1 MSLDVR
7 TSTAPE
13 VSEDS
18 VTFFLP
24 DADLALREVQLI
36 QELQRPRLGPHFR
49 LDEATRMW
57 KLRFPRP
64 EAGRMEYL
72 FYLLHDTGAE
82 GSINDP
88 ANPLVAPGPF
98 GAKSVIE
105 FPGYRAPA
113 WIDEPEVPVDEIV
126 ETRIRSRTL
135 RADLHTQIWT
145 PEGHSDDE
153 PLPLLVAHDGPEYN
167 KISNLLKL
175 VRHKITS
182 GTLPPIRVG
191 LIAPVDRDQ
200 IYSASAAYARAFSYE
215 VLPALERLAPAPHG
229 RSMRVG
235 MGASLG
241 ALAMLHIHRLNPA
254 TFGALFL
261 QSGSYFRQR
270 FDKQESGFPRFGRIS
285 RFMGRVL
292 TAEEWAHPVPITMA
306 CGTVEE
312 NLANN
317 RATFRALEDQ
327 GYDVTLHENRD
338 AHNWVAWRDTFDPHL
353 VDLLGKVWS

>member
-1 MSLDVR
+1 MPLDVK
-7 TSTAPE
+7 TSTAPRVDE
-13 VSEDS
+13 TS
-18 VTFFLP
+18 VTFSLP
-24 DADLALREVQLI
+24 DPDLALRKVLLI
-36 QELQRPRLGPHFR
+36 QELQRPRLGPPFK
-49 LDEATRMW
+49 LDEETRTW

-64 EAGRMEYL
+64 AADRMEYQ
-72 FYLLHDTGAE
+72 FYLLHDTGGEEA
-82 GSINDP
+82 INDP
-88 ANPLVAPGPF
+88 LNPLQAPGPF

-113 WIDEPEVPVDEIV
+113 WVDQPDVPGDAIVDTMV
-126 ETRIRSRTL
+126 RSRTMH
-135 RADLHTQIWT
+135 ADLHTQIWT
-145 PEGHSDDE
+145 PDGHAPDE

-167 KISNLLKL
+167 KISSLLKF
-175 VRHKITS
+175 VRHKIGS
-182 GTLPPIRVG
+182 GALPPLRVG

-215 VLPALERLAPAPHG
+215 ILPALERLAPAPHG
-229 RSMRVG
+229 RSMRAG

-241 ALAMLHIHRLNPA
+241 ALAMLHVHRVNPA

-270 FDKQESGFPRFGRIS
+270 FDKMESGFPRFGRIS

-292 TAEEWAHPVPITMA
+292 TAEEWTHPVPITMT

-317 RATFRALEDQ
+317 RATFRALKAQ
-327 GYDVTLHENRD
+327 SYDVSLHENRD

-353 VDLLGKVWS
+353 GDLLARMWS

>member
-1 MSLDVR
+1 MALDVEI
-7 TSTAPE
+7 SSAPE
-13 VSEDS
+13 VSEDA

-24 DADLALREVQLI
+24 DPDLALREVNLI
-36 QELQRPRLGPHFR
+36 QELQRPRLGPPFR
-49 LDEATRMW
+49 LDEDTLSW
-57 KLRFPRP
+57 TLRFHRP
-64 EAGRMEYL
+64 DADRMEYM
-72 FYLLHDTGAE
+72 FHLLHDDGAE
-82 GSINDP
+82 EAINDP
-88 ANPLVAPGPF
+88 SNPSHAPGPF

-105 FPGYRAPA
+105 FPGYRPPS
-113 WIDEPEVPVDEIV
+113 WIEEPEVPSDEIV
-126 ETRIRSRTL
+126 DTKIRSRTL
-135 RADLHTQIWT
+135 RADLRTQIWT
-145 PEGHSDDE
+145 PPGHAPDE

-167 KISNLLKL
+167 EISSLLKL
-175 VRHKITS
+175 MRHLVGA
-182 GTLPPIRVG
+182 GTLPALRVG

-215 VLPALERLAPAPHG
+215 VLPALARLAPAPHG

-241 ALAMLHIHRLNPA
+241 ALAMLHIHRVNPA

-292 TAEEWAHPVPITMA
+292 TADGWAHPIPVSMT

-317 RATFRALEDQ
+317 RATFRALTAQ
-327 GYDVTLHENRD
+327 GYEVALYENRD
-338 AHNWVAWRDTFDPHL
+338 AHNWVGWRDTFDPHL
-353 VDLLGKVWS
+353 VELLRRAWS